1 VLQGVEGDESMEV
14 NERDIQLKVPSSA
27 LTRLMEQ
34 LQPEDMLRLRQ
45 WLDEKLAEYEDEL
58 MLANPRIMAEI
69 REARMEYEAGREG
82 GGVRSAE
89 ARRDGGRGRGF
100 REFRKFRDS
109 APKIELARRKANGNV
124 PEP

>member
-1 VLQGVEGDESMEV
+1 MKAMEV
-14 NERDIQLKVPSSA
+14 NEGDIQLTVPFSA

-69 REARMEYEAGREG
+69 REARMEYEAGEY
-82 GGVRSAE
+82 VRLDE
-89 ARRDGGRGRGF
+89 LRD
-100 REFRKFRDS
+100 
-109 APKIELARRKANGNV
+109 ELAESEDTDV
-124 PEP
+124 